1 MSMFKEG
8 KDYTIIMS
16 HSNLPVQ
23 FIRRTKCYLFFMVTE
38 ECETINSRFKIIKLK
53 KYIDNNNNEYI
64 KWTNGVILSALSTAK

>member
-1 MSMFKEG
+1 
-8 KDYTIIMS
+8 
-16 HSNLPVQ
+16 
-23 FIRRTKCYLFFMVTE
+23 MVTE